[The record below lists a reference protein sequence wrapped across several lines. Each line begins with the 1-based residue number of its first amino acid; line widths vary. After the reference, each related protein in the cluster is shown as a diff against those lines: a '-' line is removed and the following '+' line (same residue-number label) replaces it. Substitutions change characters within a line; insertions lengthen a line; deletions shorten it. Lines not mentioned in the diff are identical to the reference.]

1 MLEQKHM
8 TNVNF
13 VLSGETLSPFLTDL
27 IGLPLEPLEPAM
39 MMEVGM
45 ELIILNKRKLMSAA
59 IQQKL
64 TSK

>member
-1 MLEQKHM
+1 M
-8 TNVNF
+8 NF